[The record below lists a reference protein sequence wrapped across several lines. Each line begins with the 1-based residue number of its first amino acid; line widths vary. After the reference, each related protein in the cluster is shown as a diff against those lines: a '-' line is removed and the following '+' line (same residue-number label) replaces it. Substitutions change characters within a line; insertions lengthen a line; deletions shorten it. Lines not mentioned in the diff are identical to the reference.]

1 LNFFNKVLYII
12 PQSKKKK
19 LIYLFF
25 LLLIGMAFEML
36 GLGLLIPAL
45 SLLLN
50 SNIEEDYPFISPF
63 LDFIGNPHQDDLIIW
78 GMLFLVLVYFLKGM
92 FLIFL
97 SWEQSK
103 FTSHL
108 FSELTTKLFRIYLRQ
123 YYEFHLLKNS
133 AELIR
138 NVQTETILFNRA
150 AQALI
155 LLSTE
160 LSLIIGVIAMLLFI
174 EPIGSL
180 IVMLVLLISVIV
192 FHNLSKS
199 YLIKWANKR
208 QVLSKKINQ
217 VLLEGLGGVKD
228 IKLLGREDNFIFK
241 YALNNNRWARI
252 NSLQLT
258 LSQVP
263 RMYLEVLGITGLSL
277 LVIVMVSLERSVEAL
292 LPTLVIFAAAA
303 FKMIPGFNRIMG
315 AIQNIK
321 LTVPVVNVLYDEFK
335 LETKEKFNEKIND
348 FNFVSNIVINQLD
361 FKYKDTNNYSL
372 KNINLNINFG
382 ETIGFIGESGSGK
395 STLIDLILGLINPE
409 NGEIIVD
416 GQNIKK
422 NIRGWQN
429 NIGYVPQSIYL
440 TDDSLKNNIAF
451 GISEN
456 KIDDKAVLRSLKSA
470 QLDDLIKSSDDGLN
484 TFVGERGVR
493 LSGGQRQRIGIAR
506 ALYHD
511 PKVLVLD
518 EATSALDSDTEK
530 GVMESISVLKG
541 KKTILIVAHRL
552 TTLKNCDKIFKL
564 ENGKIVDNLYS
575 NQIT

>member
-1 LNFFNKVLYII
+1 
-12 PQSKKKK
+12 
-19 LIYLFF
+19 
-25 LLLIGMAFEML
+25 ML
-36 GLGLLIPAL
+36 SA
-45 SLLLN
+45 
-50 SNIEEDYPFISPF
+50 NIEEDYPFISPF
-63 LDFIGNPHQDDLIIW
+63 LDYLGNPQQDQLIIW
-78 GMLFLVLVYFLKGM
+78 GILVLVLVYFLKGI

-97 SWEQSK
+97 AWEQSK
-103 FTSHL
+103 FTSNL
-108 FSELTTKLFRIYLRQ
+108 QSELTAKLYEIYLRQ
-123 YYEFHLLKNS
+123 YYEFHLLRNS

-138 NVQTETILFNRA
+138 NVQTEIILFNRA

-174 EPIGSL
+174 EPLGTL
-180 IVMLVLLISVIV
+180 VVMIVLVISVII
-192 FHNLSKS
+192 FNALTQG
-199 YLIKWANKR
+199 YLIKWAEKR

-228 IKLLGREDNFIFK
+228 IKLLGREDSFIYK
-241 YALNNNRWARI
+241 YSLNNYRWAKI

-258 LSQVP
+258 LLQVP
-263 RMYLEVLGITGLSL
+263 RMYLEILGIIGLSI
-277 LVIVMVSLERSVEAL
+277 LVIVMVLQGRSVEAL
-292 LPTLVIFAAAA
+292 LPTLVIFAAGA
-303 FKMIPGFNRIMG
+303 FKMIPGFNRVMG
-315 AIQNIK
+315 AIQNVK

-335 LETKEKFNEKIND
+335 LKSKEKLNQKIKD
-348 FNFVSNIVINQLD
+348 FNFNNNIVLNNLN
-361 FKYKDTNNYSL
+361 FKYQETHKYSL
-372 KNINLNINFG
+372 ENINININFG

-409 NGEIIVD
+409 KGEVIVD

-440 TDDSLKNNIAF
+440 SDDSLKNNIAF

-511 PKVLVLD
+511 PEVLVLD

-564 ENGKIVDNLYS
+564 ENGKIIDNLY
-575 NQIT
+575 